1 MAYVWRLFDE
11 NIPVDRIIEPG
22 RTICVG
28 AKFVGEKAQLFSEW
42 EHGHAEMLAKIHA
55 MMSEADAIV
64 TYNGD
69 KFDLPILRG
78 EFALAG
84 MAPPAPAASVD
95 VFKTIRTLK
104 LGSSKLGYVGERF
117 GVGEKMKHEGF
128 DLWKGVMAG
137 DAKAERKMGRY
148 CVQDVRLL
156 EDLYKRVLPYIRN
169 HPHMVGQEVGAC
181 PSCGSLHVQR
191 RGPRRTRTML
201 IQRMHC
207 QDCGS
212 WHDGPRT
219 KVL

>member
-1 MAYVWRLFDE
+1 MWRLWDE

-28 AKFVGEKAQLFSEW
+28 AKWAGDKKSYLFSEW
-42 EHGHAEMLAKIHA
+42 EHGHQGMLDAVHA
-55 MMSEADAIV
+55 MMSEAAAIV

-84 MAPPAPAASVD
+84 MAPPPPVASID
-95 VFKTIRTLK
+95 VFRTTKTLK
-104 LGSSKLGYVGERF
+104 LGSSKLGYVGQRF

-137 DAKAERKMGRY
+137 NAGAQKRMARY

-156 EDLYKRVLPYIRN
+156 EALYKRILPYIKN
-169 HPHMVGQEVGAC
+169 HPCLIGQEVGSC
-181 PSCGSLHVQR
+181 PNCGSLHIQR
-191 RGPRRTRTML
+191 RGPRTTRAFI
-201 IQRMHC
+201 IQRLHC
-207 QDCGS
+207 VDCGG
-212 WHDGPRT
+212 WHDGPKKRRT
-219 KVL
+219 